1 MSLSAALRPGRLFLA
16 LALFAGM
23 TAPALSSKVSFDYFD
38 DSDWLKEDKGFVRFF
53 VDVLDDNYLVVPKDG
68 IQEVKVFVED
78 NEIPGDLKI
87 ETVKEANEPVAIAL
101 LVAAHQSYAYKVEGT
116 ASPDILEA
124 SKRGYKAFLNNLS
137 DQDWTTVWYY
147 NEEGIKKVQSW
158 GQNQGAA
165 ADQLDR
171 IKPGDKDS
179 AQPPGL
185 YNAIKKVV
193 EDVNENSSSLPRRR
207 LVVVMSDGK
216 DRYLE
221 NSSLLDKRI
230 TDIVE
235 TAVTAGN
242 AKVYVLGYT
251 LDFPD
256 PLVHLNTL
264 AQKTGG
270 IYRNI
275 SEVDTEDGI
284 ATELE
289 KLSREIKNQYV
300 MTFKPKEY
308 GGSDKPVNFRLEM
321 ATTAGPGKYISANP
335 IKWPA
340 KPLNW
345 MGIIIIVAVV
355 LGSLLGIFLLIKLFK
370 GIAARRANRPVY
382 VEEEEEFVGPYKGKL
397 TCTGG
402 QYAGAEFFL
411 TEDVTTIGA
420 IAGNTIVIQEAGV
433 SKRHA
438 GIKIEDMRFEL
449 ADFGSTNGTFVN
461 GNKITKQFLRD
472 QDKLR
477 IGECELKFS
486 LK

>member
-1 MSLSAALRPGRLFLA
+1 MA
-16 LALFAGM
+16 LALVG
-23 TAPALSSKVSFDYFD
+23 LSSQAMAAKVSFDYFD

-68 IQEVKVFVED
+68 IQEVNVYVED
-78 NEIPGDLKI
+78 NLVPGDMTI
-87 ETVKEANEPVAIAL
+87 ETVKDANEPVAIAI
-101 LVAAHQSYAYKVEGT
+101 LVAAHQSYAYKMEGS

-124 SKRGYKAFLNNLS
+124 TKRGYKAFLGNLS

-147 NEEGIKKVQSW
+147 NEEGIKRVQSW
-158 GQNQGAA
+158 GQNQSQA

-171 IKPGDKDS
+171 IKPGEKGDM
-179 AQPPGL
+179 QPPGL

-193 EDVNENSSSLPRRR
+193 EDVNENSSTLPRRR

-221 NSSLLDKRI
+221 NSSLLERRI
-230 TDIVE
+230 NDIVE
-235 TAVTAGN
+235 TATTAGN
-242 AKVYVLGYT
+242 AKIYALGYT
-251 LDFPD
+251 LDLPD
-256 PLVHLNTL
+256 PLVNLNTV

-270 IYRNI
+270 IYRNV
-275 SEVDTEDGI
+275 SEVDSEDGI

-300 MTFKPKEY
+300 MTFKPKDF

-321 ATTAGPGKYISANP
+321 MTTAGPGKYISANP

-340 KPLNW
+340 KPFNI
-345 MGIIIIVAVV
+345 MGIIIIVLIVI
-355 LGSLLGIFLLIKLFK
+355 GSLLGIFLLIKLFK
-370 GIAARRANRPVY
+370 GMAARRANRPVE
-382 VEEEEEFVGPYKGKL
+382 VEEEEEYVGPYKGKL

-402 QYAGAEFFL
+402 AYAGSEFFL

-420 IAGNTIVIQEAGV
+420 IAGNGIVIQEAGV

-449 ADFGSTNGTFVN
+449 ADFGSTNGTYVN

-472 QDKLR
+472 QDKIR
-477 IGECELKFS
+477 IGECELKFT